1 MDLSKAYARNR
12 CRRLEMG
19 DPKEKT
25 EESKKL
31 SQTTFDTTQEQF
43 KTRNGNKNSSRNRNK
58 ISS

>member
-1 MDLSKAYARNR
+1 MS
-12 CRRLEMG
+12 